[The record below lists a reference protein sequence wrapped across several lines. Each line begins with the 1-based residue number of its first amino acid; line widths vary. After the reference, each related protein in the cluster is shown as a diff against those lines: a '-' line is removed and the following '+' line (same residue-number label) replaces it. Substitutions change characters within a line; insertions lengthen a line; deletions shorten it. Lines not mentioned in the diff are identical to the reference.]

1 MYSLFVFV
9 FLCIISCFPLSAQ
22 WVRCSNFQDP
32 SSVLKDLTAING
44 NIYAATGSGV
54 YISNN
59 NGNTWT
65 ESGLKYNPVISIAAN
80 EQYVYV
86 GHRDGGLSVSN
97 NNGITWEKSNLPD
110 SLDFE
115 TIAANGKDIFAA
127 TSTRLF
133 HSTNNGINWIE
144 TNLRSS
150 VIRCIAINEQNIY
163 VGSSNGFF
171 ASTNNGIDW
180 SKYNNGLPNHSIK
193 SIAVLDSNIFCAA
206 IWSVFITNKTTL
218 DWKVIHSFDDEIKT
232 FVVHANKIFAG
243 TDYRGVFYSK
253 DNAITWIDLGLSGR
267 NVRLLVVNDNTLF
280 AGVSEDD
287 LWKLDLNSLTS
298 VEEQTNAHNDADLM
312 LSPNPNNGMLYC
324 TLNSY
329 QDNVPS
335 SLEIYSMQGEKVLQQ
350 IIEQPS
356 MTVDISHI
364 PTGIYYV
371 IAHSGNQSTRQVLSL
386 VK

>member
-1 MYSLFVFV
+1 MYSFFVFV

-22 WVRCSNFQDP
+22 WVRCSDFQDP
-32 SSVLKDLTAING
+32 SVLYDLIAING
-44 NIYAATGSGV
+44 NIYAATGNGV

-65 ESGLKYNPVISIAAN
+65 ESGLKYDPVISIAAN
-80 EQYVYV
+80 EQYIYV

-127 TSTRLF
+127 TLTRLF

-144 TNLRSS
+144 TNLRSG
-150 VIRCIAINEQNIY
+150 VIRCIVINEQNIY
-163 VGSSNGFF
+163 VGSSKGFF

-180 SKYNNGLPNHSIK
+180 SEYNNGLLKGNVY
-193 SIAVLDSNIFCAA
+193 SIAILGQNVLCANVNR
-206 IWSVFITNKTTL
+206 VFITNKTTL
-218 DWKVIHSFDDEIKT
+218 DWKVLYRFDDVINT
-232 FVVHANKIFAG
+232 FVVHTNKIFAG
-243 TDYRGVFYSK
+243 TDGGVFYSK
-253 DNAITWIDLGLSGR
+253 DNGTTWIDLGLRKR
-267 NVRLLVVNDNTLF
+267 NVRSLVINDKTLF
-280 AGVSEDD
+280 AGIIEDD

-371 IAHSGNQSTRQVLSL
+371 IAHSGNQSTRQMLSL